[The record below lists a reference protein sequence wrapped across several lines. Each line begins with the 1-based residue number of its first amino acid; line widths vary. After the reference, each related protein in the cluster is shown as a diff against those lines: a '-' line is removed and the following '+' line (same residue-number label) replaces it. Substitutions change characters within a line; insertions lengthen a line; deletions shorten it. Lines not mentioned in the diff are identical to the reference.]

1 MAVVRQEKKTR
12 EDFTQHDYLIYFLD
26 REDRSWWDW
35 VFRTREGFRHCFLLQ
50 WCEWSNRWIMLN
62 WRQSRTDFI
71 ILFDFEA
78 EAFLRDMLAY
88 KGTVV
93 SFKAD
98 LKENENG
105 ALISYCSNII
115 SRFLG
120 LGNAVLLTPY
130 GLYRRLLKSG
140 GEVVF
145 CWRDEANE
153 YETKTDNATETA

>member
-1 MAVVRQEKKTR
+1 M
-12 EDFTQHDYLIYFLD
+12 QHI
-26 REDRSWWDW
+26 SS
-35 VFRTREGFRHCFLLQ
+35 Q
-50 WCEWSNRWIMLN
+50 
-62 WRQSRTDFI
+62 
-71 ILFDFEA
+71 
-78 EAFLRDMLAY
+78 

-93 SFKAD
+93 SFKID

-120 LGNAVLLTPY
+120 LGNTVLLTPY

-153 YETKTDNATETA
+153 YEAKTDNATETA